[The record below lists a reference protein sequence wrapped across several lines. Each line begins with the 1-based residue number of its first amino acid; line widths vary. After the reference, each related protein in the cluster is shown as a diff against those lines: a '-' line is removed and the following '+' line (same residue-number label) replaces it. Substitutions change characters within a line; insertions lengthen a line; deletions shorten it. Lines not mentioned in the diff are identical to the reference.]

1 MLPIAFSSFTGC
13 GFGRNFKFATQYF
26 YNIFCSIVI
35 GFDIYRIGEVISSGA
50 KALVKGYHIGVTT
63 VLHLLKN
70 VGIRLNSQISANART
85 GNVAIIIS
93 GYRKMVTDI
102 LEDRGDKG
110 VTGLFLMDK
119 ICLFSIDSAD
129 TAIKRLENCI
139 SYIREAADQVPD
151 IENGNLGD
159 PVTIEMEE
167 AQDSFKR
174 VL

>member
-1 MLPIAFSSFTGC
+1 MTMTEKITSIMTDQNEIVSSIQKLSPKAGDVLM
-13 GFGRNFKFATQYF
+13 F
-26 YNIFCSIVI
+26 YIKTDEYGNPMIDLDAVQQ
-35 GFDIYRIGEVISSGA
+35 
-50 KALVKGYHIGVTT
+50 T
-63 VLHLLKN
+63 VE
-70 VGIRLNSQISANART
+70 
-85 GNVAIIIS
+85 
-93 GYRKMVTDI
+93 MVTNI

-110 VTGLFLMDK
+110 VAGLFLIDK

-151 IENGNLGD
+151 IENGNFGD
-159 PVTIEMEE
+159 LVTIEMEE

>member
-1 MLPIAFSSFTGC
+1 MMMMTEKMTSITTDQNKIVSSIQKLSPKAGDVLM
-13 GFGRNFKFATQYF
+13 F
-26 YNIFCSIVI
+26 YIKTDEYGTPMMDLAAVQQTAEMI
-35 GFDIYRIGEVISSGA
+35 G
-50 KALVKGYHIGVTT
+50 
-63 VLHLLKN
+63 N
-70 VGIRLNSQISANART
+70 
-85 GNVAIIIS
+85 
-93 GYRKMVTDI
+93 I
-102 LEDRGDKG
+102 LEDKG
-110 VTGLFLMDK
+110 VAGLFLMDK

-151 IENGNLGD
+151 IENGNIGD

>member
-1 MLPIAFSSFTGC
+1 MEKGVMMMAEKITSIMTDQNEIVSSIQKLSPKAGDVLM
-13 GFGRNFKFATQYF
+13 F
-26 YNIFCSIVI
+26 Y
-35 GFDIYRIGEVISSGA
+35 
-50 KALVKGYHIGVTT
+50 VKTDEYGTPMMNLEAVQQT
-63 VLHLLKN
+63 VE
-70 VGIRLNSQISANART
+70 
-85 GNVAIIIS
+85 
-93 GYRKMVTDI
+93 MVTDI

-139 SYIREAADQVPD
+139 SYIKEAVDQVPD

-159 PVTIEMEE
+159 PVTIKMEE

>member
-1 MLPIAFSSFTGC
+1 MTEKMTSITTDQNEIVSSIQKLSPKAGDVLMFYIKTDEYGTPIMNLEAV
-13 GFGRNFKFATQYF
+13 QQ
-26 YNIFCSIVI
+26 
-35 GFDIYRIGEVISSGA
+35 
-50 KALVKGYHIGVTT
+50 T
-63 VLHLLKN
+63 VE
-70 VGIRLNSQISANART
+70 
-85 GNVAIIIS
+85 
-93 GYRKMVTDI
+93 MVTSI

-110 VTGLFLMDK
+110 VAGLFLMDK

-151 IENGNLGD
+151 IENGNFGD

-167 AQDSFKR
+167 AQDPSKR

>member
-1 MLPIAFSSFTGC
+1 MMMAEKMTSITTDQNEIVSSIQKLSPKAGDVLM
-13 GFGRNFKFATQYF
+13 F
-26 YNIFCSIVI
+26 YIKTDKYGAPMMDLDAVRQTAEMI
-35 GFDIYRIGEVISSGA
+35 G
-50 KALVKGYHIGVTT
+50 
-63 VLHLLKN
+63 N
-70 VGIRLNSQISANART
+70 
-85 GNVAIIIS
+85 
-93 GYRKMVTDI
+93 I
-102 LEDRGDKG
+102 LEDKG

-167 AQDSFKR
+167 AQDPSKR

>member
-1 MLPIAFSSFTGC
+1 MTMTEKMTSITTDQNEIVSSIQKLSPKAGDVLM
-13 GFGRNFKFATQYF
+13 F
-26 YNIFCSIVI
+26 YIKTDEYGTPMMNL
-35 GFDIYRIGEVISSGA
+35 D
-50 KALVKGYHIGVTT
+50 T
-63 VLHLLKN
+63 VRQT
-70 VGIRLNSQISANART
+70 VE
-85 GNVAIIIS
+85 
-93 GYRKMVTDI
+93 MVTDI
-102 LEDRGDKG
+102 LEERGDKG

-167 AQDSFKR
+167 AQDPFKR

>member
-1 MLPIAFSSFTGC
+1 MMAEKMTSITTDQNEIVSSIQKLSPKAGDVLM
-13 GFGRNFKFATQYF
+13 F
-26 YNIFCSIVI
+26 YIKTDEYGTPMMSLEAVQQ
-35 GFDIYRIGEVISSGA
+35 
-50 KALVKGYHIGVTT
+50 T
-63 VLHLLKN
+63 V
-70 VGIRLNSQISANART
+70 
-85 GNVAIIIS
+85 
-93 GYRKMVTDI
+93 KMVTNI

-110 VTGLFLMDK
+110 VAGLFLMDK

-151 IENGNLGD
+151 IKNGNLGD
-159 PVTIEMEE
+159 PVVIKMEE

>member
-1 MLPIAFSSFTGC
+1 MMMMEKMTSITTDQNEIVSSIQKLSPKAGDVLM
-13 GFGRNFKFATQYF
+13 F
-26 YNIFCSIVI
+26 YIKTDDDGTPMMDLDAVRQTAEMI
-35 GFDIYRIGEVISSGA
+35 G
-50 KALVKGYHIGVTT
+50 
-63 VLHLLKN
+63 N
-70 VGIRLNSQISANART
+70 
-85 GNVAIIIS
+85 
-93 GYRKMVTDI
+93 I
-102 LEDRGDKG
+102 LEDKG
-110 VTGLFLMDK
+110 VAGLFLMDK

-167 AQDSFKR
+167 AQDPFKR

>member
-1 MLPIAFSSFTGC
+1 MTITEKITSIMTDQNEIVSSIQKLSPKAGDVLM
-13 GFGRNFKFATQYF
+13 F
-26 YNIFCSIVI
+26 YIKTDEYGTPMMNL
-35 GFDIYRIGEVISSGA
+35 D
-50 KALVKGYHIGVTT
+50 T
-63 VLHLLKN
+63 VRQT
-70 VGIRLNSQISANART
+70 VE
-85 GNVAIIIS
+85 
-93 GYRKMVTDI
+93 MVTDI

-139 SYIREAADQVPD
+139 SYIREAVDQVPD

-159 PVTIEMEE
+159 PVTIKMEE

>member
-1 MLPIAFSSFTGC
+1 MMMTEKMTSITTDQNKIVSSIQKLSPKAGDVLMFYIKTDDD
-13 GFGRNFKFATQYF
+13 GFPMMDLEAVRQTAEM
-26 YNIFCSIVI
+26 I
-35 GFDIYRIGEVISSGA
+35 G
-50 KALVKGYHIGVTT
+50 
-63 VLHLLKN
+63 N
-70 VGIRLNSQISANART
+70 
-85 GNVAIIIS
+85 
-93 GYRKMVTDI
+93 I
-102 LEDRGDKG
+102 LEDKG
-110 VTGLFLMDK
+110 VAGLFLMDK

-129 TAIKRLENCI
+129 IAIKRLENCI